1 MQVNSISANRPAFK
15 SMSDIETLASL
26 DENQVRQLAYAKT
39 SAEVNDKK
47 HRRIGNTIYY
57 TTPLVAGLA
66 SAADNP
72 GKILATVKTVAGDV
86 AKTVNL
92 SRAARLGSFLSTTAL
107 WATGYMVADAVF
119 GSKHIIEKHS
129 PALKEFSQNHPFL
142 SSVVGWGV
150 AIAGTLAAYKGGAKL
165 IGKLPK
171 GTFDKVSVAVAEKL
185 NASKVLNKVSEKIAK
200 VPSGIKTF
208 GKSMISFAPWIMIFA
223 GMSHNVD
230 HESVKARDLQKNY
243 QDLKLAQA
251 VAREKLN
258 AEDSAE
264 IE

>member
-47 HRRIGNTIYY
+47 HRRIGSTIYY

-66 SAADNP
+66 AAADNP
-72 GKILATVKTVAGDV
+72 GKSLATVKNAAGEAV
-86 AKTVNL
+86 KTVNL
-92 SRAARLGSFLSTTAL
+92 SRATRLGSFLSTTAL
-107 WATGYMVADAVF
+107 WAAGYMVADAVF
-119 GSKHIIEKHS
+119 GSKNIAEKHS
-129 PALKEFSQNHPFL
+129 PALKEFSQNHPIL

-150 AIAGTLAAYKGGAKL
+150 AIAGTLAAYRGGAKL
-165 IGKLPK
+165 LDKLPK
-171 GTFDKVSVAVAEKL
+171 DKFNKVYIAVAEKL
-185 NASKVLNKVSEKIAK
+185 NASKLLNKVSEQIAK

-208 GKSMISFAPWIMIFA
+208 GKSMISFAPWLMIFA

-230 HESVKARDLQKNY
+230 HESVKAKDFQRNY

-251 VAREKLN
+251 VAREKL
-258 AEDSAE
+258 SADNSEE

>member
-1 MQVNSISANRPAFK
+1 
-15 SMSDIETLASL
+15 
-26 DENQVRQLAYAKT
+26 
-39 SAEVNDKK
+39 
-47 HRRIGNTIYY
+47 
-57 TTPLVAGLA
+57 
-66 SAADNP
+66 
-72 GKILATVKTVAGDV
+72 
-86 AKTVNL
+86 
-92 SRAARLGSFLSTTAL
+92 
-107 WATGYMVADAVF
+107 MVADAVF

-230 HESVKARDLQKNY
+230 HESVKARDFQKNY

-251 VAREKLN
+251 VVREKLN
-258 AEDSAE
+258 AENSAE
-264 IE
+264 VE